1 MRSSAAPVMNP
12 SSPDVSRRMS
22 QVRSSGTDA
31 ELQIR
36 REIFRRGLRYR
47 VDRRACRDVNSR
59 ADLVF
64 GPVKVAV
71 YIDGCFWHS
80 CPKHST
86 IPKANRDWWVRKLDR
101 NKERDQQTD
110 RALSRHGWKVI
121 RIWEHEDP
129 IAAANRI
136 EKVVKERRAHA
147 Q

>member
-1 MRSSAAPVMNP
+1 
-12 SSPDVSRRMS
+12 
-22 QVRSSGTDA
+22 
-31 ELQIR
+31 
-36 REIFRRGLRYR
+36 
-47 VDRRACRDVNSR
+47 
-59 ADLVF
+59 
-64 GPVKVAV
+64 VKVAV